1 MRASHSFAELLNE
14 KFCGRETMPE
24 LPAKPITEVRRCL
37 LERMVSF
44 MEGDENEPDFDCGYT
59 QADIAQC
66 AAIVDAY
73 LADIAANTDPD
84 EDQLRFIIKKAVLQ
98 LNDLNDSCGGS
109 LIETDEREDL
119 CEIILVAAQACGL
132 TTTPDITEE
141 WRDW

>member
-1 MRASHSFAELLNE
+1 
-14 KFCGRETMPE
+14 MPE
-24 LPAKPITEVRRCL
+24 LPAQSITEVRRRL
-37 LERMVSF
+37 LEHMVSF
-44 MEGDENEPDFDCGYT
+44 MEGDENETDFDCGYT
-59 QADIAQC
+59 QADIDRC

-84 EDQLRFIIKKAVLQ
+84 KDQLRFIIKKAVLQ

-132 TTTPDITEE
+132 TTTQDITEE